1 MEKGAGRLFVPAPL
15 PFAELSAISPMS
27 SFIPPRYGRFGGW
40 IYWGLSFSVALWPE
54 TLSFGVNNIY
64 NLEDIS
70 SFLLKSDKFIGT

>member
-1 MEKGAGRLFVPAPL
+1 MEKGAGRLFVPVAL
-15 PFAELSAISPMS
+15 PFAELSVISPMGS
-27 SFIPPRYGRFGGW
+27 TIPRYGRFGGW
-40 IYWGLSFSVALWPE
+40 IYWGLSFFVPLLPE